1 MRILHT
7 ADWHLGARLGLHDRW
22 CDHKAALES
31 LKAAACERRPDL
43 IVHAGDVF
51 DSFNPGHEVLHRALD
66 ALDALSEI
74 APMVVIGGNHD
85 SYALLRAVETLTR
98 KAMRERLALVTRP
111 QAVKMRT
118 EKAGT
123 AWVACVPF
131 LTAGIVLAG
140 RTVDP
145 EDRRQAYA
153 AGVAAI
159 SGQVWAEVDE
169 MAKCADAQVYAAHLY
184 VYGSRPGRSERRV
197 TVSDDYATEGGGIP
211 KNAEYACFGHI
222 HDAQPI
228 PGRAH
233 DARYAGALIPLDFG
247 EAEQNKSADLI
258 ELGGGD
264 PLVETL
270 PAATGRP
277 FCNFEG
283 ELAELLTAASAGGL
297 DGRFVRAIVHSD
309 DRIYDLSRQVSEAAP
324 EAVIHELTNLV
335 RNQEAR
341 AVTDYDYRPV
351 AEPPLEEMFVEWRR
365 TRTKDERENDEVGGV
380 LFAQAMKNAEM
391 PGTHDYGVD
400 RIGDDAEKAI
410 AQLNANAGAP
420 R

>member
-22 CDHKAALES
+22 CDHKAALDS
-31 LKAAACERRPDL
+31 LKAAARERRPDL

-66 ALDALSEI
+66 TLGALSEI

-98 KAMRERLALVTRP
+98 KAMRERLALITRP
-111 QAVKMRT
+111 QAVRMRT

-123 AWVACVPF
+123 AWVGCVPF
-131 LTAGIVLAG
+131 LSAGVVLAG
-140 RTVDP
+140 KTVDP
-145 EDRRQAYA
+145 EDRRAAYA
-153 AGVAAI
+153 AGVGAI
-159 SGQVWAEVDE
+159 SDQVWSEVD
-169 MAKCADAQVYAAHLY
+169 AAAGCADARVYVAHLY
-184 VYGSRPGRSERRV
+184 VSGAKPGRSERRV
-197 TVSDDYATEGGGIP
+197 TISDDYATEGGRIP
-211 KNAEYACFGHI
+211 EQADYACFGHI

-228 PGRAH
+228 PGRRR

-247 EAEQNKSADLI
+247 EAEQRKSADLI
-258 ELGGGD
+258 ELGSD
-264 PLVETL
+264 RPRVEPL

-277 FCNFEG
+277 LHDFEG
-283 ELAELLTAASAGGL
+283 ELAELLAAASAGEL
-297 DGRFVRAIVHSD
+297 DHRFVRAVVHSD
-309 DRIYDLSRQVSEAAP
+309 DRVYDLSRQLSEAAP
-324 EAVIHELTNLV
+324 DAVVHELTNLV

-351 AEPPLEEMFVEWRR
+351 AEPPLEELFIEWRR
-365 TRTKDERENDEVGGV
+365 SRTKDERENDDVAGV
-380 LFAQAMKNAEM
+380 LFAQAMQNAGM
-391 PGTHDYGVD
+391 PGTNDYGVE

-410 AQLNANAGAP
+410 ARLNGKAGEV
-420 R
+420 